1 MHRLTKSQ
9 LKKRQRR
16 RWSIKPVKMY
26 WRIYCK
32 ECSQTIPQNFAYKG
46 KYMSDEEHFCS
57 LACQEAFEEEFKPL
71 PMMREAG
78 L

>member
-1 MHRLTKSQ
+1 MKDYPERPECDFSRPGAIIALTQ
-9 LKKRQRR
+9 
-16 RWSIKPVKMY
+16 
-26 WRIYCK
+26 C
-32 ECSQTIPQNFAYKG
+32 ETCSQTIPQNFAYKG

-57 LACQEAFEEEFKPL
+57 SACQQAFEEEFKPL